1 MRIVNI
7 DLRLL
12 EYPLETPFYPSWLP
26 GYPQT
31 AHRVNLLTLETDEGI
46 KGYAAGVAFLREGA
60 GLKDLLLPFLFGA
73 TR

>member
-1 MRIVNI
+1 MRIINV

-31 AHRVNLLTLETDEGI
+31 AHRVQ
-46 KGYAAGVAFLREGA
+46 AFQ
-60 GLKDLLLPFLFGA
+60 KDAHPAPVHRCG
-73 TR
+73 